1 MNSIRQYPSQFGW
14 RQRGLSLVEIL
25 VALTISLFL
34 IAGVIQLFIG
44 SKQTYRFN
52 DAQSRLQE
60 NGRFAIDRMAW
71 DIRMAGYDPDIWAPP
86 LPNAIAVASGDE
98 DEDEDEDDEITIQYS
113 NDAGTATLSRRYYID
128 NGVSGRSALFLRRS
142 EDANP
147 QELVEGVE
155 GMRITPLLCVGGSAG
170 QVCGARIDLLL
181 VSLEGNL
188 TTEAQTVTWPPG
200 EATTFTAPDRRMPQ
214 IFSTTVAIRNR
225 PF

>member
-1 MNSIRQYPSQFGW
+1 MNSIRWRLSQSGW
-14 RQRGLSLVEIL
+14 HQRGLSLVEIL

-86 LPNAIAVASGDE
+86 LTNAITVASSDE
-98 DEDEDEDDEITIQYS
+98 DEDGDDDDEITIRYS
-113 NDAGTATLSRRYYID
+113 NDAGTATLWRRYFID
-128 NGVSGRSALFLRRS
+128 NGAGGASALFLRRS
-142 EDANP
+142 EDATA

-155 GMRITPLLCVGGSAG
+155 AMRITPLLCVGGSAG
-170 QVCGARIDLLL
+170 QICGARIDLLL

>member
-86 LPNAIAVASGDE
+86 LPNAIAVASDDRDGDG
-98 DEDEDEDDEITIQYS
+98 DNDDEITIQFS
-113 NDAGTATLSRRYYID
+113 NDAGTATLSRFYFI
-128 NGVSGRSALFLRRS
+128 NTGVSGASTLFLQS
-142 EDANP
+142 DGAAA

-181 VSLEGNL
+181 VSLESNL
-188 TTEAQTVTWPPG
+188 TTEAQTVTWPLG

>member
-1 MNSIRQYPSQFGW
+1 MNSIRWRLSQSGW
-14 RQRGLSLVEIL
+14 HQRGLSLVEIL

-86 LPNAIAVASGDE
+86 LTNAITVASSDE
-98 DEDEDEDDEITIQYS
+98 DEDGDDDDEITIQYF
-113 NDAGTATLSRRYYID
+113 NGAGTATLSRRYFID
-128 NGVSGRSALFLRRS
+128 TGASGRSALFLNDGAAS
-142 EDANP
+142 

-170 QVCGARIDLLL
+170 QECGARIDLLL
-181 VSLEGNL
+181 VSLESNL
-188 TTEAQTVTWPPG
+188 TTEPQTVTWPLG
-200 EATTFTAPDRRMPQ
+200 GATTFTAPNRRMSQ